1 LIQESLEVSMFRKL
15 LFVSCLLPATAWGGA
30 CAGQGCR
37 YAFFGK
43 DENGCLEI
51 RNSGREDIQ
60 VTVYTAGSGAI
71 SFFNDTGPTEKVYKT
86 SRTCVPAVDYVRA
99 DAKLEGGIF
108 SPPTH

>member
-1 LIQESLEVSMFRKL
+1 MFRKL
-15 LFVSCLLPATAWGGA
+15 LLIFASCLLTATAWGGA
-30 CAGQGCR
+30 CAGQACR
-37 YAFFGK
+37 YALFGK
-43 DENGCLEI
+43 DAEGCLEI

-71 SFFNDTGPTEKVYKT
+71 TLRVMGGQTEKVYKT

>member
-1 LIQESLEVSMFRKL
+1 MFRKVL
-15 LFVSCLLPATAWGGA
+15 LIFASCLLTATAWGGA
-30 CAGQGCR
+30 CAGQACR
-37 YAFFGK
+37 YALFGK
-43 DENGCLEI
+43 DAEGCLEI

-71 SFFNDTGPTEKVYKT
+71 TVRIMSGHTEKVYKT

>member
-1 LIQESLEVSMFRKL
+1 MFRKL
-15 LFVSCLLPATAWGGA
+15 LLIFASCLLTATAWGGA
-30 CAGQGCR
+30 CAGQACR
-37 YAFFGK
+37 YALFGK
-43 DENGCLEI
+43 DAEGCLEI

-71 SFFNDTGPTEKVYKT
+71 MLRNERATTEKVYKT